1 MSPDR
6 VVVGVES
13 ERARKLMARLYKPF
27 MIDCIL
33 VGLYNK
39 FAFSVANIQILF

>member
-13 ERARKLMARLYKPF
+13 ERAKKLMTKLYKPF
-27 MIDCIL
+27 MMLNSRVIL
-33 VGLYNK
+33 WIFL
-39 FAFSVANIQILF
+39 LPR